1 MLEKENNGYIISRFN
16 YYMNYVLL
24 KIKMFVISGCVFI
37 MTNSNDR
44 NLDKRINIYLDEFLF
59 HYPIQVIHCQIPDQ

>member
-1 MLEKENNGYIISRFN
+1 
-16 YYMNYVLL
+16 MNYVLL

-37 MTNSNDR
+37 TTNSNDR

-59 HYPIQVIHCQIPDQ
+59 QYPIQVIHCQIPD